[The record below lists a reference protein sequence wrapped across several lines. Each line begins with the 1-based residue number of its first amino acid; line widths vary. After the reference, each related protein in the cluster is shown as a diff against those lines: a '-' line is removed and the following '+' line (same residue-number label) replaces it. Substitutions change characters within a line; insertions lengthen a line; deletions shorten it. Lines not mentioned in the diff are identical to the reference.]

1 MNSVHCACLLLWMV
15 VSNVILVGL
24 IEKLMMFS
32 TSAENTCPLKGPNL
46 RGGKNYLFQMDVAM
60 LEENKDCAFL
70 QKSTAHKFS
79 KRIKELI
86 LFV

>member
-15 VSNVILVGL
+15 ISNVILVRL

-32 TSAENTCPLKGPNL
+32 TSAENTYVLKGPNL
-46 RGGKNYLFQMDVAM
+46 RGGKNLFQMDVAM

-70 QKSTAHKFS
+70 QKSTADKFS
-79 KRIKELI
+79 K
-86 LFV
+86 

>member
-15 VSNVILVGL
+15 ISNVILVRL

-32 TSAENTCPLKGPNL
+32 TSAENTYVLKGPNL
-46 RGGKNYLFQMDVAM
+46 RGGKNFFQMDVAM

-70 QKSTAHKFS
+70 QKSTADKFS
-79 KRIKELI
+79 K
-86 LFV
+86 